1 MQERELD
8 RMKGVLVIWRMTM
21 DPDETSRTRE
31 KRKSMRF
38 WEWHLL
44 PEEGLAGSPSMYF
57 GVVFGEDGIQS
68 YVKKRERES
77 IKGWCSGGRREGV
90 R

>member
-1 MQERELD
+1 
-8 RMKGVLVIWRMTM
+8 MKGVLVIWRMTM

-31 KRKSMRF
+31 KRKRMRF

-68 YVKKRERES
+68 YVKERERVLN
-77 IKGWCSGGRREGV
+77 GGVQGERVKCKRRREGA

>member
-1 MQERELD
+1 
-8 RMKGVLVIWRMTM
+8 M

-31 KRKSMRF
+31 KRKRIRF

-68 YVKKRERES
+68 LYVRVVYARERQS
-77 IKGWCSGGRREGV
+77 IKTVVFRGKGGSTSNKG
-90 R
+90 